1 MKRLLPILLLPAVLL
16 FGACAGYHLGGGSEP
31 KFSRLYVGPVGSDT
45 LLPQASAIVTT
56 QIREAFLKDGRVT
69 LVDAAEEA
77 DAVLTIKLASYG
89 RETAVV
95 RTDDTG
101 LARRFDVTLRAR
113 ATLTDRRAGAA
124 IFSERMLSVKR
135 GVFTDGGQ
143 LQSEYQALP
152 ILAEELARQTV
163 HATLD
168 TW

>member
-1 MKRLLPILLLPAVLL
+1 MQRLLVLL
-16 FGACAGYHLGGGSEP
+16 FLPSLLWLGACTGYHLGTGSEP
-31 KFSRLYVGPVGSDT
+31 KFSRLYVAPTGSD
-45 LLPQASAIVTT
+45 LILPQAAAIVST
-56 QIREAFLKDGRVT
+56 QVREAFLKDGRVS
-69 LVDAAEEA
+69 LADSAAEA
-77 DAVLTIKLASYG
+77 DAVLTIKLAGYG

-113 ATLTDRRAGAA
+113 ATLTDRRSGKAL
-124 IFSERMLSVKR
+124 FTDRPLVVKQ

-152 ILAEELARQTV
+152 ILAEELARQAV
-163 HATLD
+163 HTTLD